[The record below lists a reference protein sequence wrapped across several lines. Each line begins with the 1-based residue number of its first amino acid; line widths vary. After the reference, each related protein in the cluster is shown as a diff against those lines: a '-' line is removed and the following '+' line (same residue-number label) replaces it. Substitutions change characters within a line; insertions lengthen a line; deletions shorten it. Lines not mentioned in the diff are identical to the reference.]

1 MANPRSL
8 LSVTT
13 LSGSVQRDMASG
25 RHSRGLR
32 DRDTGTRNRTRKA
45 ARKKKKRWLC
55 KKRRL
60 NIVKHSRAIF
70 QISARC

>member
-1 MANPRSL
+1 MRTKYFFTHGHILSSSSREVANPRSL

-32 DRDTGTRNRTRKA
+32 DRDTGTRNRMRKA
-45 ARKKKKRWLC
+45 VMQGKWDD
-55 KKRRL
+55 
-60 NIVKHSRAIF
+60 
-70 QISARC
+70 